1 MPDQTNIARE
11 TFTSRLTTVMTM
23 IGVVVGLGN
32 VWRFPYMMG
41 KFGGTA
47 FLVVYMIIVAV
58 IAAPALMTEW
68 ALGRHTQ
75 RGPVGAFE
83 AGGLPLGRYI
93 GWFFFG
99 VVTIAM
105 GYYSAVIG
113 WILYHA
119 IGQIAAPL
127 NIPFTSSAVL
137 PPDTGFVAKS
147 FFSQLLCTGIVV
159 AGCAYI
165 VQKGL
170 RGGIEKASI
179 VIMPVLFAVLI
190 ALAFRALTLPNAME
204 GVRWYLLKFRMEDL
218 TPQVILAALGQVFF
232 TLSLGGTFMV
242 VYGSYLRPRD
252 DLRVDSFFT
261 CLGDTAVGLIAGFV
275 IFPAVFSLGMEP
287 TSGPALLFS
296 TLPQIFDRIPAGWIF
311 GFLFFA
317 SLFGAAY
324 LSAVAALEVLAAGLT
339 DSMGLDRS
347 RAVWW
352 MGAIVLLISIPPSIN
367 MGIFLPWD
375 LIFGSGMQILGS
387 LLAVITFGWCMNR
400 SAAVAE
406 LNSQGAA
413 PVPGWLFH
421 WIRFGIPAVIILLL
435 VWWLLTSVF
444 RSVAPVG

>member
-1 MPDQTNIARE
+1 MPAQTILARE

-47 FLVVYMIIVAV
+47 FLVVYMVIVAV
-58 IAAPALMTEW
+58 IAAPALMVEW

-83 AGGLPLGRYI
+83 AGGLPFGKYV

-99 VVTIAM
+99 IVTIAM

-119 IGQIAAPL
+119 VGEVAGAVNIPL
-127 NIPFTSSAVL
+127 NAADVL
-137 PPDTGFVAKS
+137 PPETGFVAKS
-147 FFSQLLCTGIVV
+147 FLSQFVCTAIVV

-170 RGGIEKASI
+170 RAGIEKASL

-190 ALAFRALTLPNAME
+190 ALAIRSLTLPNAME
-204 GVRWYLLKFRMEDL
+204 GVRWYLLKFRVQDL
-218 TPQVILAALGQVFF
+218 TPPVILAALGQVFF

-242 VYGSYLRPRD
+242 VYGSYLRPKD

-261 CLGDTAVGLIAGFV
+261 CLGDTAVGIIAGFV

-339 DSMGLDRS
+339 DSMGIDRG

-352 MGAIVLLISIPPSIN
+352 MAGAVLLVSIPPSIN
-367 MGIFLPWD
+367 MGVFLPWD

-387 LLAVITFGWCMNR
+387 LLAVITFAWCMKR
-400 SAAVAE
+400 STAIAE
-406 LNSQGAA
+406 LSSQGAA
-413 PVPGWLFH
+413 PVPIWMFY
-421 WIRFGIPAVIILLL
+421 WIRFGIPAIIILLF
-435 VWWLLTSVF
+435 VWWLLTNVF
-444 RSVAPVG
+444 MTVAPL

>member
-1 MPDQTNIARE
+1 MPDLTISSRE
-11 TFTSRLTTVMTM
+11 TFTSRLTTIMTM

-47 FLVVYMIIVAV
+47 FLVVYMVIVAT
-58 IAAPALMTEW
+58 IAAPALMVEW

-83 AGGLPLGRYI
+83 AGGLPGGRYV

-105 GYYSAVIG
+105 GYYSTVIG

-119 IGQIAAPL
+119 IGEIASGAGIAF
-127 NIPFTSSAVL
+127 NAADVL
-137 PPDTGFVAKS
+137 PPDSGFVTKS
-147 FFSQLLCTGIVV
+147 FLSQFVCTGIVV
-159 AGCAYI
+159 GGCAFI

-179 VIMPVLFAVLI
+179 VLMPLLFIVLI
-190 ALAFRALTLPNAME
+190 ALAFRSLTLPNAME
-204 GVRWYLLKFRMEDL
+204 GVQWYLLKFRIEDL
-218 TPQVILAALGQVFF
+218 TAPVILAALGQVFF

-242 VYGSYLRPRD
+242 VYGSYLRPQD
-252 DLRVDSFFT
+252 DLRVDSLFT

-311 GFLFFA
+311 GFLFFV

-339 DSMGLDRS
+339 DSIGISRG
-347 RAVWW
+347 RAVWL
-352 MGAIVLLISIPPSIN
+352 MAGAVLVVSIPPSIN
-367 MGIFLPWD
+367 MGVFLPWD

-400 SAAVAE
+400 SAAIAE

-413 PVPGWLFH
+413 PVPMWMFH
-421 WIRFGIPAVIILLL
+421 WIRFGIPAVIILLF
-435 VWWLLTSVF
+435 VWWLLTNVF
-444 RSVAPVG
+444 GTVAGI